1 MARIPVTQLQQ
12 SGGASELAF
21 TACDAA
27 ANNMYNCGQEIVFLY
42 GGTGTSGGIDVDFS
56 GPTSADNG
64 TAETLTVKCGSTSAD
79 NLSIVLNAEPLNW
92 SAGGV
97 NDNLVF
103 TPADSSMNAVGV
115 QVLTDFYQKTPVVF
129 ENITIGGAKLS
140 DTVTGGDDPIY
151 FANDGAT
158 IIVVQV
164 TTATGTVQ
172 VSSTVESSDS
182 GRIRT
187 DSATTGTLN
196 DIVVFG
202 PRPVADFGGLL
213 EFEMTSSGST
223 DCEVFA
229 FSLLTGQQVPSA

>member
-12 SGGASELAF
+12 SGGAKKLDL
-21 TACDAA
+21 TTCDAA

-42 GGTGTSGGIDVDFS
+42 GGTGVSGGMNVVFT

-79 NLSIVLNAEPLNW
+79 NLSIVVNAEPLNW
-92 SAGGV
+92 SSGGV
-97 NDNLVF
+97 GDDLIF
-103 TPADSSMNAVGV
+103 TPASAGMKAVGV
-115 QVLTDFYQKTPVVF
+115 QVLTDFYQKTPVSF
-129 ENITIGGAKLS
+129 ENITIGTGKLS
-140 DTVTGGDDPIY
+140 DAITGGNAPVY

-158 IIVVQV
+158 VVVAQV
-164 TTATGTVQ
+164 KTASGTVQ

-187 DSATTGTLN
+187 DSVTTAVLN
-196 DIVVFG
+196 DLVVFG

-223 DCEVFA
+223 NCEVFA
-229 FSLLTGQQVPSA
+229 FSLLTGQQVPLA